1 MREQIRIATWNC
13 FGVPPSAEDFFA
25 GNPFWPE
32 RFESQALID
41 VLSSHDV
48 VCVQE
53 NLLEGVRARLDAIR
67 GTAGFASL
75 WFDPMGPDQADGTFV
90 GGGLAIFSRFPMD
103 VRFVRLPRGAG
114 PDGFARKGF
123 AVADVRLPSG
133 CVIHVVN
140 THLQADDP
148 IVPLEDCRAARAAQI
163 SGLVEAVAA
172 LQQRGPTV
180 LCGDFNVVH
189 GSEEYDALRRSIGD
203 ELIDL
208 AAEARLTTWDAER
221 NDVTAHFLVPG
232 TPERAL
238 LDYIWV
244 APERFEARDVR
255 TILDEPLPDATCCPL
270 PPTRRPF
277 ASDHFG
283 VGVTLELR
291 S

>member
-1 MREQIRIATWNC
+1 MREQIRMATWNC

-32 RFESQALID
+32 RFASRALIE

-53 NLLEGVRARLDAIR
+53 NLLEGVRARLEAIR
-67 GTAGFASL
+67 EAAGFAAL
-75 WFDPMGPDQADGTFV
+75 WFDPMGPDMEDGTFV

-103 VRFVRLPRGAG
+103 VRFIRLPRGAG

-133 CVIHVVN
+133 RVIHVVN

-148 IVPLEDCRAARAAQI
+148 LVPLQTCRAARAAQI
-163 SGLVEAVAA
+163 AGLAAAVAS
-172 LQQRGPTV
+172 LRRRGPTV
-180 LCGDFNVVH
+180 LCGDLNVVH
-189 GSEEYDALRRSIGD
+189 GTEEYDDLRRALGD
-203 ELIDL
+203 ELLDL
-208 AAEARLTTWDAER
+208 AAQANLTTWDAER
-221 NDVTAHFLVPG
+221 NDVTAHFLPPG
-232 TPERAL
+232 CPERAL
-238 LDYIWV
+238 LDYIWIS
-244 APERFEARDVR
+244 PERFAASDVR
-255 TILDEPLPDATCCPL
+255 TILDEPLPDAAGCPL

-283 VGVTLELR
+283 VGAVLTF
-291 S
+291 